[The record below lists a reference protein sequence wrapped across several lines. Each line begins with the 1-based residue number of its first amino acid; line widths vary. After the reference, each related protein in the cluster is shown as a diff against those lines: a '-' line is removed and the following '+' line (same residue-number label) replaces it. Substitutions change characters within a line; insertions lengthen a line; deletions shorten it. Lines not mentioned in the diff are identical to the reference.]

1 MTRSQRQRHFWL
13 WLALTPLLAAGLAL
27 ALASRPPTDDPPAED
42 ASPAAKE
49 VAP

>member
-1 MTRSQRQRHFWL
+1 MNRSQRRRHFWL

-27 ALASRPPTDDPPAED
+27 ALASRPPTADPPAED
-42 ASPAAKE
+42 VSQPAKE